1 VKPRETQVESIF
13 FAALDQPTPE
23 ARAACVAAACAGDD
37 DLRRHVERLLS
48 AQPRI
53 GRFLEEPAAV
63 SANTVTLSPV
73 PEQPGDTI
81 GPYKLLQRIGEGGM
95 GVVYMAEQTD
105 PVERRVALKIIK
117 PGMDTCQV
125 IARFEA
131 ERQALAMMDHPNIAR
146 VLDAGA
152 THSPLGGVGAARP
165 YFVMEL
171 VKGLPITQF
180 CDEQHLTPRERL
192 ELFLPV
198 CQAVQHAHQKGI
210 IHRDIKPSNI
220 LVARYDDKAV
230 PKIIDFG
237 IAKAVSQ
244 RLTEKTM
251 FTQYGQIVGTIEYMS
266 PEQAQ
271 FNQLDVD
278 TRSDIYSLGVL
289 LYELLTGET
298 PFDKQRLRTAAFDE
312 LLRIIREE
320 EPPRPSTRLGSSETL
335 PSIAANRHTE
345 PKKLATLVRGELDWI
360 VMRCLEKDRT
370 RRYDTANVL
379 ALDVQRYLAD
389 EPVTACPPSAAYR
402 FRKFARRNRAALA
415 VAGLVLFFLMLLGS
429 GAGWAVRDRTAR
441 EAEVARKQAAREAE
455 IARERDER
463 QSRITAQ
470 VELILDDVER
480 FEKQGKWDDALAAAR
495 RAELVL
501 SSGDADPAIQ
511 ERVRQAVNELEL
523 VRRLDQVRQHS
534 VIRGSMFED
543 TGAVVEAYAR
553 AFREFGV
560 DVESLPTDEAV
571 ARLSGRRSIALPLA
585 VALDDWGVA
594 RSGASGRIMVALPAG
609 QGGGLVTPP
618 VSHARTPGLF
628 EDFPPT
634 RDRRT
639 EGASRRPPG
648 PVGSENAGWAT
659 LVAVARG
666 LDPDPLR
673 VRLRELWNVTPES
686 QAELRHLAESL
697 EIRRQP
703 PGTLTLLAL
712 TLGRCQLDDLQER
725 VLRQA
730 QQAYPADFR
739 LNFDLGGLL
748 TKTGNHEEGVR
759 FYSAAVAS
767 QPTCS
772 TALINLGTAL
782 KLQGKL
788 DEAETHYR
796 SAIELDP
803 AFAVVWFAMGNLRL
817 QRNELNEAEADYRR
831 AIELDATIALAHNN
845 LGVVLLRQ
853 QKLDEAEVCF
863 RRAIEL
869 DPTCVLAHT
878 NLGDLLRYQK
888 KPNLAEA
895 SYRRAIELD
904 PTGSGH
910 HLWLAV
916 VLHEQQRL
924 DESIAYYKK
933 GIELH
938 PDNGSAWYMLA
949 RAYKDQRRF
958 DDAVEA
964 LGKVVELE
972 PDHALRFNEL
982 ASWLA
987 TTPELQHKDPARAL
1001 KLAQRAVEL
1010 SPHEYSYWHTLGIA
1024 QYRAGNWEEAIAALE
1039 KSCQLETGTNGMGNA
1054 WQWLFLAMANWRLG
1068 RPQEARTWYDKSL
1081 ELEKAWP
1088 EELRR
1093 NRDEAAMLLRIT
1105 DPRPPGDSM

>member
-1 VKPRETQVESIF
+1 MQPRETQVESIF

-37 DLRRHVERLLS
+37 DLRRRVERLLS

-53 GRFLEEPAAV
+53 GRFLEDPAAV
-63 SANTVTLSPV
+63 FANTVTLSPV

-81 GPYKLLQRIGEGGM
+81 GPYKLLQKIGEGGM

-152 THSPLGGVGAARP
+152 TNSPFGEVGAGRP

-266 PEQAQ
+266 PEQAK

-370 RRYDTANVL
+370 RRYDTANGL

-415 VAGLVLFFLMLLGS
+415 VAGLVLFFLVLLGS
-429 GAGWAVRDRTAR
+429 GAGWAVRDRAER
-441 EAEVARKQAAREAE
+441 EAEVARKQTAREAE

-463 QSRITAQ
+463 QSRIAAQ

-480 FEKQGKWDDALAAAR
+480 FEMQGEWEDALAAAR

-523 VRRLDQVRQHS
+523 VRRLDQVRQLS
-534 VIRGSMFED
+534 AVRSNMLEGA
-543 TGAVVEAYAR
+543 GAVVEAYAR

-560 DVESLPTDEAV
+560 DVESLPTDESV
-571 ARLSGRRSIALPLA
+571 TRLRGRPSIALPLA
-585 VALDDWGVA
+585 VALDHWGDA
-594 RSGASGRIMVALPAG
+594 LSYASGR
-609 QGGGLVTPP
+609 
-618 VSHARTPGLF
+618 
-628 EDFPPT
+628 
-634 RDRRT
+634 
-639 EGASRRPPG
+639 
-648 PVGSENAGWAT
+648 ENACWAT

-666 LDPDPLR
+666 LDSDPFR
-673 VRLRELWNVTPES
+673 ARLRELWGQNVTPAS

-697 EIRRQP
+697 EVRRQP

-712 TLGRCQLDDLQER
+712 ILGRSQLHDLRER

-730 QQAYPADFR
+730 QQAYPADFW

-748 TKTGNHEEGVR
+748 LTKPGNHEEGVR
-759 FYSAAVAS
+759 FCSAAVAS
-767 QPTCS
+767 RPTCS
-772 TALINLGTAL
+772 SALLNLGTAL
-782 KLQGKL
+782 RWQGKL

-796 SAIELDP
+796 RAIELDP
-803 AFAVVWFAMGNLRL
+803 ALAWVWLQMGNLL
-817 QRNELNEAEADYRR
+817 LDRNELNEAETDYRR
-831 AIELDATIALAHNN
+831 AIELDATIPLAHNN
-845 LGVVLLRQ
+845 LGVALQRQ
-853 QKLDEAEVCF
+853 QKLDEAVVCY

-869 DPTCVLAHT
+869 DPTYVQAHA

-916 VLHEQQRL
+916 VLQEQQRL
-924 DESIAYYKK
+924 DESIACYKK

-938 PDNGSAWYMLA
+938 PENGSAWYMLA
-949 RAYKDQRRF
+949 RAHKDQRRF
-958 DDAVEA
+958 DEAVEA

-982 ASWLA
+982 ASWLV

-1001 KLAQRAVEL
+1001 ELAQRAVEL

-1039 KSCQLETGTNGMGNA
+1039 KSCRLETGTNGMGNA

-1068 RPQEARTWYDKSL
+1068 RPLEARTWYDKSL

-1093 NRDEAAMLLRIT
+1093 NRDEAAMLLHST
-1105 DPRPPGDSM
+1105 DPRPPEDSM